1 MLKEPISESL
11 LCLCALGLVHS
22 DATLAAAA
30 LTELLKQDSTSGSV
44 VEQQCL
50 LTCSLLAL
58 QGNYIAVQREASRA
72 VHRNPGNSSL
82 WALLSRVVPQ
92 FYPRKANGGAVAGYV
107 ACLASMTQG
116 KRALL
121 FSGLNQ
127 LASGKHSGEEKLKN
141 ALKTIQR

>member
-72 VHRNPGNSSL
+72 VHRYDVCRISIIIRFQCKRKKNNNSASQNMHF
-82 WALLSRVVPQ
+82 VEGQIFPTI
-92 FYPRKANGGAVAGYV
+92 FYVYIN
-107 ACLASMTQG
+107 
-116 KRALL
+116 
-121 FSGLNQ
+121 
-127 LASGKHSGEEKLKN
+127 
-141 ALKTIQR
+141 